1 MEDNVLQDI
10 ENALDQLSDLLGQ
23 DAVKQALGAIP
34 DNIMAPV
41 IDGLKTV
48 LNVIKEG
55 LTELKENLDSVVNL
69 DELFGTINS
78 LMEAA
83 EGLAPDQKDT
93 LETVKNIVKTLQ
105 DLPGL
110 EDIQRI
116 LDKIDAIVAKLE
128 AI

>member
-10 ENALDQLSDLLGQ
+10 ENALDQLSGLLDQ
-23 DAVKQALGAIP
+23 DAVKQAIGAIP

-48 LNVIKEG
+48 LNVIKDG

-69 DELFGTINS
+69 DQLFGTINS

-110 EDIQRI
+110 DDIQRI

-128 AI
+128 AL

>member
-10 ENALDQLSDLLGQ
+10 ENALDQLSELLDQ
-23 DAVKQALGAIP
+23 DAVKQAISAIP

-48 LNVIKEG
+48 LNVIKDG

-69 DELFGTINS
+69 DQLLGTISS

-128 AI
+128 AL

>member
-1 MEDNVLQDI
+1 MEDNILQDI
-10 ENALDQLSDLLGQ
+10 ENALDQLSGLLDQ
-23 DAVKQALGAIP
+23 DAVKQAISAIP

-48 LNVIKEG
+48 LNVIKDG

-69 DELFGTINS
+69 DQLFGTISS

-128 AI
+128 AL